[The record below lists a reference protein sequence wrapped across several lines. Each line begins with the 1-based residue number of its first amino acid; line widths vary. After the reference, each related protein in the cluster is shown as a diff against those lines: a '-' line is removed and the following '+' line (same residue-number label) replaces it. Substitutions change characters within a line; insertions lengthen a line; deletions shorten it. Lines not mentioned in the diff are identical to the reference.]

1 VRRLAWVAIGF
12 LASFVSWA
20 QLGFAWGLV
29 AVLAVLVAFQ
39 LCEFVEFSRWAK
51 RPLKRPAAHLVWSRD
66 ALRIGQSIRGARART
81 RRFAGVLRQMQRTAD
96 AIPDGLVVVRGAGE
110 IEYFNQGACTLLG
123 LLQSDRGKNLFA
135 LIRDPDVQALQAGV
149 GEALVEIDSP
159 VDIGM
164 RIEMRRVK
172 LEADRD
178 IVIARDVTE
187 RNRLLTLRRD
197 FVANISHELRT
208 PLTVILGYLES
219 LTEEKLGKAQRK
231 AAIAK
236 LERPA
241 RRMQALAEDLLTLT
255 NLESSPH
262 PDDSKVVGVVVD
274 HVLQGVVEEAHN
286 LSKGK
291 HDISLTSDA
300 TLVVEGVSEELY
312 SAFHNL
318 VINAVRYSPD
328 GGRIRVRWM
337 RRAEGAVF
345 EVEDEGVGIAAE
357 HLSRLTERF
366 YRVDFHSARVRGG
379 TGLGLAIVKHV
390 LRRHGSVL
398 NVESTPGEGS
408 RFWCVL
414 PHLGMPNSQQA
425 LSELR

>member
-1 VRRLAWVAIGF
+1 MGRLAWVATGV
-12 LASFVSWA
+12 LASVVFWQ

-29 AVLAVLVAFQ
+29 AALGVLAAYLATQ
-39 LCEFVEFSRWAK
+39 LAEWSRWAR
-51 RPLKRPAAHLVWSRD
+51 RPLKRPKQDSICLRD
-66 ALRIGQSIRGARART
+66 AVRIGQSLRGARIRA
-81 RRFAGVLRQMQRTAD
+81 RRFASVLRQMRRTAD
-96 AIPDGLVVVRGAGE
+96 SIPDGLVVVRGAGE
-110 IEYFNQGACTLLG
+110 IEYFNRSARRLLG
-123 LLQSDRGKNLFA
+123 LLKSDRGKNLFA
-135 LIRDPDVQALQAGV
+135 LIRDPDVQALLAGV
-149 GEALVEIDSP
+149 GESLIEIDSP
-159 VDIGM
+159 VTAGT
-164 RIEMRRVK
+164 RIEMRRVA
-172 LEADRD
+172 LEEERD

-187 RNRLLTLRRD
+187 LNRLLTLRRD

-255 NLESSPH
+255 NLESSPY
-262 PDDSKVVGVVVD
+262 PDDSKVVEVVVD
-274 HVLQGVVEEAHN
+274 GVLQAVIEEARN
-286 LSKGK
+286 ISDGK

-300 TLVVEGVSEELY
+300 TLIVEGVAEELY

-318 VINAVRYSPD
+318 VSNAVRYSPN
-328 GGRIRVRWM
+328 GGHIRVRWV

-345 EVEDEGVGIAAE
+345 EVMDEGVGIAAE

-366 YRVDFHSARVRGG
+366 YRVDFHGARVRGG

-390 LRRHGSVL
+390 LRRHDSVL
-398 NVESTPGEGS
+398 QVESAPGEGS
-408 RFWCVL
+408 RFWFVL
-414 PHLGMPNSQQA
+414 PHIEAG
-425 LSELR
+425 ETR

>member
-1 VRRLAWVAIGF
+1 MVRLAWVAIGI
-12 LASFVSWA
+12 LASVLVWQ

-29 AVLAVLVAFQ
+29 AALAVVVAYLSTQ
-39 LCEFVEFSRWAK
+39 LAQLSRWAQ
-51 RPLKRPAAHLVWSRD
+51 RPLKRPEQDSIWRRD
-66 ALRIGQSIRGARART
+66 ALRIGQSLRSARARA
-81 RRFAGVLRQMQRTAD
+81 RRFASVLRQMRRTAD
-96 AIPDGLVVVRGAGE
+96 SIPDGLVVVRGAGE
-110 IEYFNQGACTLLG
+110 IEYFNQSARRMLG

-135 LIRDPDVQALQAGV
+135 LIRDPDVQALLAGG

-159 VDIGM
+159 VTAGA

-172 LEADRD
+172 LQEERD

-187 RNRLLTLRRD
+187 LNRLLTLRRD

-219 LTEEKLGKAQRK
+219 LTEEKLGKAQRQ

-255 NLESSPH
+255 NLESSPY
-262 PDDSKVVGVVVD
+262 PDDSKVTGVVVD
-274 HVLQGVVEEAHN
+274 GVLQAVVEEARN
-286 LSKGK
+286 LSGGK
-291 HDISLTSDA
+291 HDISLESDA
-300 TLVVEGVSEELY
+300 TLAVEGVFEEIY

-318 VINAVRYSPD
+318 VSNAVRYSPN
-328 GGRIRVRWM
+328 GGHIRVRWM

-345 EVEDEGVGIAAE
+345 EVSDEGVGIAAE

-366 YRVDFHSARVRGG
+366 YRVDFKSARVRGG

-398 NVESTPGEGS
+398 QVESTPGEGS
-408 RFWCVL
+408 RFWFLL
-414 PHLGMPNSQQA
+414 PHIEAVKSC
-425 LSELR
+425 SEASEAR

>member
-1 VRRLAWVAIGF
+1 MRRLVWVAIGI
-12 LASFVSWA
+12 LASLVSWA

-29 AVLAVLVAFQ
+29 AALAILVAYQFS
-39 LCEFVEFSRWAK
+39 EFARFSRWAK
-51 RPLKRPAAHLVWSRD
+51 RPLKRPAHDSTWRQE
-66 ALRIGQSIRGARART
+66 ALRIGQSIRDARARA
-81 RRFAGVLRQMQRTAD
+81 RRFASVLRQMQRTAD
-96 AIPDGLVVVRGAGE
+96 SIPDGLVVVRGAGE
-110 IEYFNQGACTLLG
+110 IEYFNQGAHALLG
-123 LLQSDRGKNLFA
+123 LLKSDRGKNLFA
-135 LIRDPDVQALQAGV
+135 LIRDPDVQALRAGV

-159 VDIGM
+159 VGAGM

-172 LEADRD
+172 LEENRD

-219 LTEEKLGKAQRK
+219 LTEDKLGKAQRK
-231 AAIAK
+231 DAIAK

-255 NLESSPH
+255 NLESSPY
-262 PDDSKVVGVVVD
+262 PDDSKVVGVAVD
-274 HVLQGVVEEAHN
+274 QVLQAVVEEACN
-286 LSKGK
+286 LSDGK
-291 HDISLTSDA
+291 HDISLASDA
-300 TLVVEGVSEELY
+300 TLIVEGVFEELY

-328 GGRIRVRWM
+328 GGRICVRWM
-337 RRAEGAVF
+337 RHPEGAVF
-345 EVEDEGVGIAAE
+345 EVVDEGVGIAAE

-366 YRVDFHSARVRGG
+366 YRIDFHGARVRGG

-414 PHLGMPNSQQA
+414 PHLGMTQSEQA
-425 LSELR
+425 LSEPR